1 MLLRNLRWPAAPGDA
16 KDSAVRIDSRLSRM
30 LHALIHMDRLPGAA
44 TSETLAGM
52 LSTNPVVVRR
62 TMAGLR
68 THGLVTS
75 EKGHGGGW
83 ALARPLADITLL
95 DIYRALGDP
104 PLFAIGLADDDPKC
118 PIERAV
124 NGALCGALSE
134 AEAGLLRRF
143 ADVSLADLSSDFRP
157 TCAPGDEPD

>member
-1 MLLRNLRWPAAPGDA
+1 
-16 KDSAVRIDSRLSRM
+16 M
-30 LHALIHMDRLPGAA
+30 LHALIHMDRHQGAA

-68 THGLVTS
+68 THGLVRS

-83 ALARPLADITLL
+83 ALARPLSAITLL

-104 PLFAIGLADDDPKC
+104 PLFAIGLADDDPAC
-118 PIERAV
+118 LVEQAV
-124 NGALCGALSE
+124 NTALSDSLKA
-134 AEAGLLRRF
+134 AEALLLQRF
-143 ADVSLADLSSDFRP
+143 ANVTLADLAHDFDARFAAVCGSRP
-157 TCAPGDEPD
+157 GPV

>member
-1 MLLRNLRWPAAPGDA
+1 L
-16 KDSAVRIDSRLSRM
+16 RIDSRLSRM
-30 LHALIHMDRLPGAA
+30 LHALIHMDHLPGAA

-52 LSTNPVVVRR
+52 LNTNPVVVRR

-83 ALARPLADITLL
+83 ALARPLAEISLL

-104 PLFAIGLADDDPKC
+104 PLFAIGLADDDPRC

-124 NGALCGALSE
+124 NVALSDAL
-134 AEAGLLRRF
+134 AEAQSKLLERF
-143 ADVSLADLSSDFRP
+143 AAVTLADLARDFRP
-157 TCAPGDEPD
+157 RCDPADAPP